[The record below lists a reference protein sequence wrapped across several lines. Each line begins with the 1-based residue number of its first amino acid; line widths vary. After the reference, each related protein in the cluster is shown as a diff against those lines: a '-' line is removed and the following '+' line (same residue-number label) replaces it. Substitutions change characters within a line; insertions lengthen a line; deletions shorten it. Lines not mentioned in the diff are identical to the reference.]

1 MRSAISSGGMIG
13 VILWIMINDV
23 AGGLAG
29 LAIGW
34 LTMPAADSIV
44 GGLSAC
50 VLLATVPAGL
60 CAGALMGMATLGWMA
75 GVGPGRHRSALSNG

>member
-13 VILWIMINDV
+13 AILWMMINDV

-34 LTMPAADSIV
+34 LAMPATEALV

-60 CAGALMGMATLGWMA
+60 CAGALLGMATLGWMA
-75 GVGPGRHRSALSNG
+75 GVGPDRTRSALSNS

>member
-13 VILWIMINDV
+13 AILWIMINDV

-34 LTMPAADSIV
+34 LALPTAESLV
-44 GGLSAC
+44 GALSAC

-60 CAGALMGMATLGWMA
+60 CAGAMLGMATLGWMA
-75 GVGPGRHRSALSNG
+75 GVGPDRQRSALSNG